1 MKTKYLYLLSKC
13 LLAAVVAF
21 TAFACSDNDDNID
34 TSALTLVSNAPEDG
48 AYIYS
53 NDTIVLT
60 FSKEVRQAEGSS
72 ITINNVDTRIVIN
85 NEKVYFHVSAPTA
98 SSVTLNIPSGALTD
112 RNGNQ
117 TFAGITLKYNI
128 EVRKQAV
135 MVVDANGNGDYTT
148 VQDAIRDVPSSN
160 DAPYL
165 IFVANGTYEE
175 LVDINKPYVHLIGQD
190 WDNTIIT
197 YKTCRLS
204 ESDYNKELAKAEANR
219 SFNPTAAWNNSSRNT
234 SNGNNIPEGRD
245 GATIITALNFYA
257 ENISFENKWGV
268 DEQTGP
274 QAEAIHT
281 RADRSAFYHCK
292 FRGFQDTWWTR
303 NYTSGSSENINMR
316 NYADNCW
323 IEGGTDYIFGGGNLL
338 IENSTFYNVGQ
349 QNYITAGSHMA
360 STQWGYVFRNCIISG
375 NGRAANGI
383 IYFGRAWQQRPMTVF
398 INTSCSLPICD
409 EGWYTMSALPKL
421 YAEYNTTNQGWPVDT
436 SKRRTTYD
444 VSKSYSESGVDEK
457 NVPYTGPI
465 VLTEAEANECNYEN
479 IIQANDN
486 WNPRSYYEKLPDPT
500 FTLNDATLTWTDNI
514 NAVCYLIFK
523 NGNYFG
529 KTTETS
535 YLVDDNS
542 ARYTVKAVNRF
553 GSLSNSETH

>member
-13 LLAAVVAF
+13 LLAATVAF
-21 TAFACSDNDDNID
+21 TTFACSDDDDNTD
-34 TSALTLVSNAPEDG
+34 TSALTLVSNTPEDG
-48 AYIYS
+48 AYIYA

-60 FSKEVRQAEGSS
+60 FSKAVRQAENSS
-72 ITINNVDTRIVIN
+72 ITINNVDTRIIIN
-85 NEKVYFHVSAPTA
+85 NEKVYFHISAPTA
-98 SSVTLNIPSGALTD
+98 SAVTLNIPSGALTD
-112 RNGNQ
+112 YAGNQ
-117 TFAGITLKYNI
+117 TFAGVTLNYNI

-148 VQDAIRDVPSSN
+148 VQDAIREVPSSN

-165 IFVANGTYEE
+165 IFIANGIYEE

-190 WDNTIIT
+190 WNNTVIT

-204 ESDYNKELAKAEANR
+204 SAN
-219 SFNPTAAWNNSSRNT
+219 SQYPDAWNYSSRNP
-234 SNGNNIPEGRD
+234 SNINNIPEGRD
-245 GATIITALNFYA
+245 GATVVTALNFYA
-257 ENISFENKWGV
+257 EDISFENKWGV

-316 NYADNCW
+316 NYADKCW

-349 QNYITAGSHMA
+349 QNFITAGSHMA
-360 STQWGYVFRNCIISG
+360 STQWGYVFRNCMVTG
-375 NGRAANGI
+375 NDRAAGGS
-383 IYFGRAWQQRPMTVF
+383 IYFGRAWQQSPMTVF
-398 INTSCSLPICD
+398 INTSCTLPICD

-436 SKRRTTYD
+436 SKRRTVYD
-444 VSKSYSESGVDEK
+444 VSKSYSQSGVDEK
-457 NVPYTGPI
+457 NVPYTGPA
-465 VLTEAEANECNYEN
+465 VLTEAEADERNYEN
-479 IIQANDN
+479 IIKATDN
-486 WNPRSYYEKLPDPT
+486 WDPRSYYEKLTDPA
-500 FTLNDATLTWTDNI
+500 FTLNDATLSWTDNI

-542 ARYTVKAVNRF
+542 ATYEVKAVNRF
-553 GSLSNSETH
+553 GSLSKSGTN

>member
-1 MKTKYLYLLSKC
+1 MKTKYIHFLSKC
-13 LLAAVVAF
+13 FLATIVAF
-21 TAFACSDNDDNID
+21 TAFACSDDDDNID

-60 FSKEVRQAEGSS
+60 FSKAVRQAEGSS
-72 ITINNVDTRIVIN
+72 ITINNVDTRIIIN

-98 SSVTLNIPSGALTD
+98 STVTLNIPSGALTD
-112 RNGNQ
+112 RSGSQ
-117 TFAGITLKYNI
+117 AFAGITLNYNI

-148 VQDAIRDVPSSN
+148 VQDAIREVPSSN

-197 YKTCRLS
+197 YKTCRIS
-204 ESDYNKELAKAEANR
+204 SASSSYPD
-219 SFNPTAAWNNSSRNT
+219 AWNYSSRNP
-234 SNGNNIPEGRD
+234 SNINNIPEGRD
-245 GATIITALNFYA
+245 GATVITALDFYA

-323 IEGGTDYIFGGGNLL
+323 IEGGTDYVFGGGNLL
-338 IENSTFYNVGQ
+338 IENSTFYNVGD

-360 STQWGYVFRNCIISG
+360 STEWGYVFRDCKVSG
-375 NGRAANGI
+375 NDRAANGV
-383 IYFGRAWQQRPMTVF
+383 IYFGRAWQQSPMTVF
-398 INTSCSLPICD
+398 INTSCILPICD

-421 YAEYNTTNQGWPVDT
+421 YAEYNTTYNGWPVDT
-436 SKRRTTYD
+436 SQRRTTYD
-444 VSKSYSESGVDEK
+444 VDESYSQSGVDEK
-457 NVPYTGPI
+457 NVPYTGPT
-465 VLTEAEANECNYEN
+465 VLTEAEANERNYEN
-479 IIQANDN
+479 IIQASDN
-486 WNPRSYYEKLPDPT
+486 WNPRSYYEKLPDPA
-500 FTLNDATLTWTDNI
+500 FTLNDLTLSWADNI

-529 KTTETS
+529 KTTEIS

-542 ARYTVKAVNRF
+542 ATYEVKAVNRF
-553 GSLSNSETH
+553 GSLSKSETN